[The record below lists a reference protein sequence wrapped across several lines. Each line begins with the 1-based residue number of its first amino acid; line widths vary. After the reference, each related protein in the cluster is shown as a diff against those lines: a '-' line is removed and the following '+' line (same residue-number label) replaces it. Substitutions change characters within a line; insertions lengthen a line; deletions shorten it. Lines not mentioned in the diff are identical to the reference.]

1 MRIAVVGAGVSGMM
15 AAWFLQDEHEVTLF
29 DREPFLGGHAHTFPV
44 SLGAQTVYAETGA
57 RFFFDVSFPYLL
69 ALLRLLDVPLRW
81 CPTHISFVD
90 RPHRHTVV
98 LPPRSPRHVLSL
110 LRSARM
116 LRHVLQLRR
125 LAESADQV
133 VRDRDWSMTLS
144 EYLRHNHYSPS
155 FGPEF
160 IFPFISASWGAP
172 LAEIP
177 QFPIYSLLSVMRRSP
192 GREAGTYEIDGGISV
207 YTETLGKRLTRTA
220 LRLGTSI
227 RRIREE
233 SGFVLEDEQGQAMRF
248 DRLVLATSAR
258 DAARLLAD
266 VPAAAGLHTVAR
278 SFRHF
283 ETEIVIHGDPSFMP
297 AQRHNWS
304 MVNLFNEGDHT
315 WMTDWSGWRDQLP
328 VFRTWM
334 PPQRPAPTPL
344 YCRRAFHHLIMNP
357 ENRTLQKRMAEL
369 QGRDGIWLI
378 GMYSIETDSHES
390 ALKSA
395 LVPARELS
403 PQSPAMKLLLEQVHR
418 NQSSPDRAER
428 SG

>member
-1 MRIAVVGAGVSGMM
+1 MNMRIAVVGAGVSGMM

-207 YTETLGKRLTRTA
+207 YTETLGKRLTPPGHRHPPD
-220 LRLGTSI
+220 S
-227 RRIREE
+227 RRIWVC
-233 SGFVLEDEQGQAMRF
+233 SGG
-248 DRLVLATSAR
+248 
-258 DAARLLAD
+258 
-266 VPAAAGLHTVAR
+266 
-278 SFRHF
+278 
-283 ETEIVIHGDPSFMP
+283 
-297 AQRHNWS
+297 
-304 MVNLFNEGDHT
+304 
-315 WMTDWSGWRDQLP
+315 
-328 VFRTWM
+328 
-334 PPQRPAPTPL
+334 
-344 YCRRAFHHLIMNP
+344 
-357 ENRTLQKRMAEL
+357 
-369 QGRDGIWLI
+369 
-378 GMYSIETDSHES
+378 
-390 ALKSA
+390 
-395 LVPARELS
+395 
-403 PQSPAMKLLLEQVHR
+403 
-418 NQSSPDRAER
+418 
-428 SG
+428 